1 MTKTF
6 TAALTALTLAATLA
20 LPSTQAEAKGGKNAA
35 LIGAGLLGAAVVG
48 TAVAATA
55 GPTVVVGPGFRRCH
69 LVPAHNYFG
78 QFVGY
83 TKVCR
88 YY

>member
-1 MTKTF
+1 MNTRTF

-20 LPSTQAEAKGGKNAA
+20 LPSTKAEAKGKGA
-35 LIGAGLLGAAVVG
+35 LIGAGILGAAVVG

-55 GPTVVVGPGFRRCH
+55 GPVVVTPGFRRCH
-69 LVPAHNYFG
+69 LVAEHNVFG
-78 QFVGY
+78 QFIGY

-88 YY
+88 YF